1 MADEWRP
8 ELYDSKLGFVSA
20 HGQNVIELLQPKA
33 GESVLDVGCG
43 TGDLTARIRE
53 SGAHVVGI
61 DKSEAM
67 IAQARRKYPNLRFIV
82 ADAECPLPEAMA
94 EAFDAVFSNAALH
107 WMRRRIRFSPRYGDA
122 CGREGGSSGRSAAGG
137 ISGLWS
143 KLSRLLRC
151 RIRNR

>member
-20 HGQNVIELLQPKA
+20 HGQHVIGLLQPKA

-53 SGAHVVGI
+53 SVAYVVGI

-67 IAQARRKYPNLRFIV
+67 IALAQQIPG
-82 ADAECPLPEAMA
+82 
-94 EAFDAVFSNAALH
+94 SALH
-107 WMRRRIRFSPRYGDA
+107 RRRRGMPPA
-122 CGREGGSSGRSAAGG
+122 
-137 ISGLWS
+137 
-143 KLSRLLRC
+143 
-151 RIRNR
+151 